1 MILKN
6 TKKEKVN
13 KKNAEMEDLH
23 MTRWIT
29 FDFQDIEVTPGKIY
43 YIMIRDVEDWAHY
56 WKCGKGNCYPN
67 GRMYVS
73 LDGEEWH
80 ADGPDLCFV
89 TWNILI

>member
-56 WKCGKGNCYPN
+56 WKCGKGNCYPL
-67 GRMYVS
+67 GRSYWS
-73 LDGEEWH
+73 LDGDEWH
-80 ADGPDLCFV
+80 ADGPDCCFV
-89 TWNILI
+89 SWSKI